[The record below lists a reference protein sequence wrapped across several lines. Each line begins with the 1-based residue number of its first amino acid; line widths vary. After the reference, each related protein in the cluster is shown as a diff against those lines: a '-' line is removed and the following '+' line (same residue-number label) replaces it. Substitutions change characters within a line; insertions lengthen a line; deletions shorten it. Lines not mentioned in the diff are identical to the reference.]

1 MGTIFESVKE
11 RSINQKKEAVMKK
24 NLLLLTA
31 TLMLLS
37 IASLQPAHSQE
48 RSRED
53 IERELRE
60 VKKFEDQKK
69 MQEKEVQ
76 EAVTK
81 AEDAAS
87 RVNELMRVYRGTGR
101 SFNFS
106 DPVVVATPG
115 GVEFMHG
122 FPFGSDSERTT
133 WDFSRVV
140 KGSTFSKSY
149 SFDVEKSAK
158 SVVMSVNGDCKSG
171 EIRVNIILPGG
182 KTYSDIV
189 IDEYGNLNWRKSF
202 SISEE
207 ENQDKTGE
215 WTFKV
220 SAKNATGQF
229 RISLQSY

>member
-1 MGTIFESVKE
+1 
-11 RSINQKKEAVMKK
+11 MKK
-24 NLLLLTA
+24 NLLTLTA
-31 TLMLLS
+31 AVFV
-37 IASLQPAHSQE
+37 IAAAAFQPVQAQD
-48 RSRED
+48 RGRED
-53 IERELRE
+53 RERERELKE
-60 VKKFEDQKK
+60 LELQKK
-69 MQEKEVQ
+69 QEEKAMQE
-76 EAVTK
+76 AMTK
-81 AEDAAS
+81 AEEAAS
-87 RVNELMRVYRGTGR
+87 KVNDLIRVYRGSGR
-101 SFNFS
+101 TFSFT
-106 DPVVVATPG
+106 DPTIVTP

-158 SVVMSVNGDCKSG
+158 SIVMSVNGDCKAG
-171 EIRVNIILPGG
+171 EIRVSIIMPGG

-189 IDEYGNLNWRKSF
+189 IDEFGNLNWRKSF
-202 SISEE
+202 AISED

-215 WTFKV
+215 WTFRV

>member
-1 MGTIFESVKE
+1 
-11 RSINQKKEAVMKK
+11 MKK
-24 NLLLLTA
+24 NLLLLA
-31 TLMLLS
+31 AAVIIMS
-37 IASLQPAHSQE
+37 VAALQPANSQE
-48 RSRED
+48 RTRED
-53 IERELRE
+53 RERELQELKEFE
-60 VKKFEDQKK
+60 VQKK
-69 MQEKEVQ
+69 VQEKEVQ
-76 EAVTK
+76 EAMEK

-101 SFNFS
+101 SFNFN
-106 DPVVVATPG
+106 DPVIVTPG
-115 GVEFMHG
+115 GVEYFHG
-122 FPFGSDSERTT
+122 YAFGSDAERTT

-158 SVVMSVNGDCKSG
+158 SVIMSVNGDCKAG
-171 EIRVNIILPGG
+171 EIRVNIVMPGG

-189 IDEYGNLNWRKSF
+189 IDEFGNLNWKKSF
-202 SISEE
+202 NISEE

-229 RISLQSY
+229 RISLQSF